1 MSIQI
6 VTGYF
11 LLKTDI
17 RILRSVHLCTYDG
30 IPMPRWDALREAW
43 NPEVLNP
50 SWPAVFRRSPDPG
63 IDRMELIFKGLTC
76 VEFDPVLFMPIYL
89 RRRSSSCITS
99 VRSMPAARKAT
110 RR

>member
-17 RILRSVHLCTYDG
+17 RILRSVHLCTYDEM
-30 IPMPRWDALREAW
+30 PMPRWERPSWRLCE
-43 NPEVLNP
+43 PEVLNP

-76 VEFDPVLFMPIYL
+76 VEFD
-89 RRRSSSCITS
+89 S
-99 VRSMPAARKAT
+99 V
-110 RR
+110 